1 MGSLSQALNGL
12 NLQQPQHGQG
22 GPNGMQQSQEQANWM
37 PNGAPADSMMFFQNG
52 NGSQNG
58 GWADHRSGAML

>member
-12 NLQQPQHGQG
+12 NLQQSQHGQG
-22 GPNGMQQSQEQANWM
+22 GSNGMQQGQDQANWM
-37 PNGAPADSMMFFQNG
+37 PNGAPADNMMFFQNG